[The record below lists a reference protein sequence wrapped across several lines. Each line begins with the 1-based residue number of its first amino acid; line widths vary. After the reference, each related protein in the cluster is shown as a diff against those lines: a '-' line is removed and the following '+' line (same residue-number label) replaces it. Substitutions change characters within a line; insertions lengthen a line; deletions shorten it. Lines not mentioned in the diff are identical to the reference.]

1 MKRFVTTIFTLLTIS
16 LGFAQE
22 NEIIYTDFVPDSV
35 KVFNYSDEGHN
46 ILKTDM
52 DNDGVEDFYFQALRD
67 PHAPAACVCL
77 FTNVEGS
84 GPNWL
89 SRMAGICDYGDT
101 LNPQNVYSRGA
112 SFCWYHENPEE
123 TKYVGIRILK
133 DNGDCYGWVELNIK
147 WDSLYAHRL
156 TVRPILTV
164 KCMAY
169 CTIPDYPLR
178 AGQTSLVWGI
188 NENESIA
195 FATIHPN
202 PTKGMAT
209 AIGRNLKQ
217 AEVINILG
225 QRVTTVQGKGETMQ
239 INISNL
245 PAGVYFVFITNEEGQ
260 KCVRKIMKE

>member
-1 MKRFVTTIFTLLTIS
+1 MFILLAIS

-35 KVFNYSDEGHN
+35 KVFNYSDEGHSV
-46 ILKTDM
+46 LKTDM
-52 DNDGVEDFYFQALRD
+52 DNDSVEDFLFQALRD

-89 SRMAGICDYGDT
+89 SRMAGICNYGDT
-101 LNPQNVYSRGA
+101 LNPRNVYSPGA
-112 SFCWYHENPEE
+112 SFCWYHEEPEE

-133 DNGDCYGWVELNIK
+133 NNGDCYGWVELNIK

-164 KCMAY
+164 KSMAY
-169 CTIPDYPLR
+169 CTIPNYPLCV
-178 AGQTSLVWGI
+178 GQTSLNWSVD
-188 NENESIA
+188 ENESIA

-202 PTKGMAT
+202 PTTGLVTIVGKGL
-209 AIGRNLKQ
+209 NQ
-217 AEVINILG
+217 AEVVNMLG
-225 QRVTTVQGKGETMQ
+225 QCVTTMQGKGENLQ
-239 INISNL
+239 FDISKL
-245 PAGVYFVFITNEEGQ
+245 PAGIYFVRITDDEGR
-260 KCVRKIMKE
+260 KCTHKVVKE